1 MNMNKKVEISI
12 QINTSP
18 DLVIKAFTDPKML
31 NEWWGV
37 QRSLIIPEKGGMYCL
52 AWNISDTGFGFISYG
67 TINRYHPKKQII
79 IDPYVYMNPEKQ
91 ILGPMSLTVK

>member
-1 MNMNKKVEISI
+1 MNKKVEISL

-37 QRSLIIPEKGGMYCL
+37 QRSLIIPEKGGIYCL

-67 TINRYHPKKQII
+67 TINRYHPKTDHYRSICIYESGKTNSGT
-79 IDPYVYMNPEKQ
+79 YVINCK
-91 ILGPMSLTVK
+91 G